1 MTTPISQPQHQ
12 AVPARR
18 DWCCGTPIT
27 EPHAQGCAYRPNPD
41 EALDRSGPA
50 EVAPPPPAPTVVP
63 AAASPRSY
71 GFAKRGE
78 ADLELPSGGY
88 VRYRKLNKG
97 QLLELNMV
105 EVLDGFTPELLAD
118 VQSGDETVA
127 QEAFLKAVIDP
138 ARNAKI
144 FGPVDRVVA
153 AVVVT
158 PTVVLEG
165 PSTDT
170 QINVVDIDLEDKLV
184 IFGAAVGEQLTALKS
199 VRTEQNAGL

>member
-1 MTTPISQPQHQ
+1 MTTPITEQGPQ
-12 AVPARR
+12 ATPAIRT
-18 DWCCGTPIT
+18 WCCGTLITGPHVPECPQAPQPDQPIDY
-27 EPHAQGCAYRPNPD
+27 A
-41 EALDRSGPA
+41 GPVQV
-50 EVAPPPPAPTVVP
+50 EPPPSPTVAP
-63 AAASPRSY
+63 AAASSRSY

-78 ADLELPSGGY
+78 ADLELPSGGL

-127 QEAFLKAVIDP
+127 QEAFLKAVVDP

-153 AVVVT
+153 AVVVI
-158 PTVVLEG
+158 PAVVLDG
-165 PSTDT
+165 PSTDS
-170 QINVVDIDLEDKLV
+170 QINVADIDLEDKLV
-184 IFGAAVGEQLTALKS
+184 IFGAAVGEQLSSLKS
-199 VRTEQNAGL
+199 VRAQ